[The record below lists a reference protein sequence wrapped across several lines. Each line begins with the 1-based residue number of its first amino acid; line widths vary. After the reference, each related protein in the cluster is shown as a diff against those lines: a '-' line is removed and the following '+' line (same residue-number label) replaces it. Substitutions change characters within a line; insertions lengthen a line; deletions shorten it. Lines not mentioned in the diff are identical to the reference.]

1 MMQGRRILVVTIGAL
16 ATVALLAGPTFAG
29 ATLPPN
35 TVTISKVVAGAV
47 PAGTTF
53 TVEVS
58 CSVTVGKGVTV
69 LTDVVFDSTGA
80 VTSGNS
86 VIHTGASTRCTA
98 TETVTG
104 GATTVAYSCAASG
117 TGATCADPA
126 PATPRITFGATSN
139 GSGTI

>member
-58 CSVTVGKGVTV
+58 CSVTGKGKGVPV
-69 LTDVVFDSTGA
+69 VTDVVFDSTGA

-86 VIHTGASTRCTA
+86 VIHTGASIQSTESTA

-104 GATTVAYSCAASG
+104 
-117 TGATCADPA
+117 
-126 PATPRITFGATSN
+126 
-139 GSGTI
+139 